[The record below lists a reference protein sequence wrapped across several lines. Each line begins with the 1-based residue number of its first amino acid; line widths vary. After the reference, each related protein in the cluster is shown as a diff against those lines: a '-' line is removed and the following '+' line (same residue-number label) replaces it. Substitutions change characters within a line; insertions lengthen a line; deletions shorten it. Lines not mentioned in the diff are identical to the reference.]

1 MALASIN
8 VSIMCADDAEAQLSS
23 APCHAPH
30 PNSAEVL
37 IIKCR
42 TDQNDIE
49 TIETIHLVLSFPISK
64 FAEWLCNEG
73 REGYAN
79 GTMPKTQV
87 SILMVLRHPSF
98 KLEFSLSLYVYTY
111 YHQP

>member
-1 MALASIN
+1 MTFASIN
-8 VSIMCADDAEAQLSS
+8 VRIMCAGDVEAQLSRAAER
-23 APCHAPH
+23 APR

-37 IIKCR
+37 IIKCK
-42 TDQNDIE
+42 TDQTDIE
-49 TIETIHLVLSFPISK
+49 TIETIHLMFSFPISK

-79 GTMPKTQV
+79 ETMPKTQV
-87 SILMVLRHPSF
+87 SILMVLRHPCF